1 MNSKTTKLNKVKLIK
16 GKKIEDKRGN
26 IRFSNSFV
34 LNKYKRFYQID
45 LPKKG
50 MIRAFHGHMQESK
63 AVFPISGS
71 LLLCVVNLDNP
82 IKPSRKNKVR
92 KFILD
97 SNQPSVIEIPPK
109 YANGIMSLE
118 KNTRVIFFSDKTLD
132 QSKKDDYRFS
142 KNYWGDIWNE
152 KD

>member
-1 MNSKTTKLNKVKLIK
+1 MNSKTTNIQKIKLVKGRRL
-16 GKKIEDKRGN
+16 EDKRGD
-26 IRFSNSFV
+26 IRFSNNF
-34 LNKYKRFYQID
+34 LLDKYRRFYQID

-50 MIRAFHGHMQESK
+50 TIRAFHGHMQETK

-82 IKPSRKNKVR
+82 VNPSKKNKVR
-92 KFILD
+92 KIILD

-118 KNTRVIFFSDKTLD
+118 KNTRVIFFSNKLLSD
-132 QSKKDDYRFS
+132 SKNDDYRFPE
-142 KNYWGDIWNE
+142 NYWGDVWHE
-152 KD
+152 K